1 MTASR
6 CCRESGWLASV
17 SALTVL
23 LGLVGQAHAEPEAQ
37 AELTALLASGNLL
50 RGPEPEAPPWEGL
63 ASPRSGAE
71 NRARLALATSHV
83 GFLPGVTTLALLR
96 LDLGLDALARAG
108 AAGLRDASSFVSVA
122 WRVTAATTFKLQA
135 FPFDT
140 DYLRVGYLHALDW
153 GGTDVARRESTFLR
167 QTGGAPGLRLGL
179 ETRPL
184 RLFLAVKWATATDAL
199 RGQRRLWGGLAGGSF
214 GLGAGLTLDAGFGY
228 FQRPAPASSFLEG
241 ASLRLVW
248 HHRVAEPELG
258 AEPFR
263 PPSLREDPE
272 QLETTAAPGFALAL
286 EAVTLVAH
294 EQRFDSP
301 NTQILTAAPA
311 GAVYGSIRG
320 RWLSAHAAFTWRSL
334 AFVLRNDPRAAPGEG
349 PPLRAAALPELT
361 AWVGASLSEAPVHLV
376 PSFEVGVRLP
386 AALETP
392 SSLSGFTQT
401 LVAGGSAGFEALPVG
416 AGRLPVVTARLGARF
431 PASPTVALALFG
443 EYERNSNR
451 TSFGVSSA
459 GVTRAFASPDA
470 LSVFSAALARF

>member
-1 MTASR
+1 MIASR
-6 CCRESGWLASV
+6 CGRESAWVASAKAV
-17 SALTVL
+17 AVL
-23 LGLVGQAHAEPEAQ
+23 LGLTRPAHAEPQAR

-50 RGPEPEAPPWEGL
+50 HGPEPEAPPWEGL
-63 ASPRSGAE
+63 ASSRGGAE
-71 NRARLALATSHV
+71 NRARLALATRDV

-96 LDLGLDALARAG
+96 LDLGLDGLAQAS
-108 AAGLRDASSFVSVA
+108 APALRDASSFVGVA
-122 WRVTAATTFKLQA
+122 RRLGAESTLELQA

-179 ETRPL
+179 DARTL
-184 RLFLAVKWATATDAL
+184 RLFVAVKWATAADAL
-199 RGQRRLWGGLAGGSF
+199 RGQRRLWGGLAGGAF
-214 GLGAGLTLDAGFGY
+214 GLGPGLTLDAGFGY
-228 FQRPAPASSFLEG
+228 FQRATPASSFLEG

-248 HHRVAEPELG
+248 HHGVAEPELA

-272 QLETTAAPGFALAL
+272 QLEATAAPGFALAL
-286 EAVTLVAH
+286 EAVTLIAR

-301 NTQILTAAPA
+301 NTQTLTAAPA

-320 RWLSAHAAFTWRSL
+320 RRLSAHAAFTWRSL
-334 AFVLRNDPRAAPGEG
+334 ALVLRNDPRAAPGEG

-361 AWVGASLSEAPVHLV
+361 AWVGASISEAPLELV

-392 SSLSGFTQT
+392 SSLSGVTQT
-401 LVAGGSAGFEALPVG
+401 LLAGGSAGFEALPVG
-416 AGRLPVVTARLGARF
+416 AGRLPVVTARLGARL
-431 PASPTVALALFG
+431 PASPTVMLALFS
-443 EYERNSNR
+443 EYERNPNR
-451 TSFGVSSA
+451 TSFRALPG
-459 GVTRAFASPDA
+459 GVTRGFASPDA
-470 LSVFSAALARF
+470 LSIFCAAVARF